1 VPNAWVEVD
10 AVSRYY
16 RVGRR
21 GVVKAV
27 DDVSIDVAEGQTFGL
42 VGESGSGKSTLARLI
57 VGLERPSSGTVHIG
71 GENINA
77 LSARDLRA
85 KRRTMQIV
93 LQDPFGAL
101 NRRKTVEEIV
111 SLPLRVHRDA
121 RCSSD
126 RVSRVVEALDMVGL
140 ASTYRRRYPHELS
153 GGQCQR
159 VGIARAIVL
168 RPKLVV
174 LDEAVSAVDVSVQA
188 QILNLLRE
196 LQEVLGLTY
205 LFVSHN
211 LAVVRYMASRIA
223 VMLDGRIVEQ
233 ADRDELFQNPSHAYT
248 RSLLRAIPD
257 RHVMQYTKRVGV
269 ALGTE

>member
-1 VPNAWVEVD
+1 MPNAWVEVD

-21 GVVKAV
+21 GLIKAV
-27 DDVSIDVAEGQTFGL
+27 DDVSVDIAQGKTFGL

-57 VGLERPSSGTVHIG
+57 LGLERPSSGTVHIDG
-71 GENINA
+71 RNINA
-77 LSARDLRA
+77 LSARELRA
-85 KRRTMQIV
+85 TRRTMQIV

-101 NRRKTVEEIV
+101 NRRKTVEQIV
-111 SLPLRVHRDA
+111 SLPLRVHREG
-121 RCSSD
+121 RSGD
-126 RVSRVVEALDMVGL
+126 RASRVVEALDMVGL
-140 ASTYRRRYPHELS
+140 ASTYRGRYPHELS

-196 LQEVLGLTY
+196 LQDMLGLTY

-211 LAVVRYMASRIA
+211 LAVVRYMASHIA
-223 VMLDGRIVEQ
+223 VMLEGRIVEQ
-233 ADRDELFQNPSHAYT
+233 AERDELFRKPRHAYT

-257 RHVMQYTKRVGV
+257 RHVMQYRKRDGV
-269 ALGTE
+269 ALGAE